1 MPIQTSRLL
10 VCLVASLFAL
20 PMVALAQ
27 EKTSDFPVA
36 VLNLDKVF
44 NAFKKHAERLEPLRG
59 SAKELDETVQVR
71 QVEMETAANQL
82 RKAPPG
88 SPEQQRAQMQIVKLQ
103 TELRQFVEQ
112 ERQKLQKRELAM
124 IIASQREIDEQV
136 KKICKERGLKLV
148 LREYSPPNE
157 NQPLQELAKNL
168 NRDVIYQEG
177 LDITDDVIKALNE
190 AESK

>member
-1 MPIQTSRLL
+1 VFAGLL
-10 VCLVASLFAL
+10 AL
-20 PMVALAQ
+20 PVISLAQ
-27 EKTSDFPVA
+27 EKAADFPVA

-44 NAFKKHAERLEPLRG
+44 AAFKKHAERLEPLRE

-103 TELRQFVEQ
+103 TELRQFVDQ
-112 ERQKLQKRELAM
+112 ERQKLQKRELAT
-124 IIASQREIDEQV
+124 IITSQREIDERV

-148 LREYSPPNE
+148 LRQYSPPDE

-190 AESK
+190 AE

>member
-1 MPIQTSRLL
+1 MPYSTSRLL
-10 VCLVASLFAL
+10 VCVFAGLLAL
-20 PMVALAQ
+20 PVISLAQ
-27 EKTSDFPVA
+27 EKAADFPVA

-44 NAFKKHAERLEPLRG
+44 AAFKKHAERLEPLRE

-103 TELRQFVEQ
+103 TELRQFVDQ
-112 ERQKLQKRELAM
+112 ERQKLQKRELAT
-124 IIASQREIDEQV
+124 IITSQREIDERV

-148 LREYSPPNE
+148 LRQYSPPDE

-190 AESK
+190 AE